1 MYEYRRKNE
10 LKYLVHVTGSD
21 MNIGEYW
28 RKNEL
33 KYLVHVTASDMNIG
47 EYWQKNELKF
57 LVLALGFMKK
67 KHENW

>member
-33 KYLVHVTASDMNIG
+33 KS
-47 EYWQKNELKF
+47 
-57 LVLALGFMKK
+57 LVLALGFKK
-67 KHENW
+67 NKHEY

>member
-33 KYLVHVTASDMNIG
+33 KS
-47 EYWQKNELKF
+47 
-57 LVLALGFMKK
+57 LVLALGFKK
-67 KHENW
+67 KISMNIVEKKRLCFMEYFPIIK

>member
-10 LKYLVHVTGSD
+10 LEYLVHVTGSD

-33 KYLVHVTASDMNIG
+33 KS
-47 EYWQKNELKF
+47 
-57 LVLALGFMKK
+57 LVLALGFKK
-67 KHENW
+67 KSMNIGEKIKNSASWIVSQ

>member
-33 KYLVHVTASDMNIG
+33 KS
-47 EYWQKNELKF
+47 
-57 LVLALGFMKK
+57 LVLTLGFKK
-67 KHENW
+67 KHEFWQKNASASWIVSQ

>member
-1 MYEYRRKNE
+1 M
-10 LKYLVHVTGSD
+10 
-21 MNIGEYW
+21 IEYW

-67 KHENW
+67 KISMKIGEKKRLCFMEYFPIMT

>member
-33 KYLVHVTASDMNIG
+33 KSI
-47 EYWQKNELKF
+47 
-57 LVLALGFMKK
+57 VLALGFKK
-67 KHENW
+67 KSMNFGEKNASASWIVSQ